1 MHRLKLTH
9 SPHVAHRS
17 RQQVNCKDHR
27 RVVRLPRRHWVCCV
41 DCLTG
46 QLHTICMKFGRSLL
60 NGVASEIPCE
70 GVSLRW
76 SYRWSYWLVLSW
88 RAHTHIL
95 YVMVI
100 LAGAVRSCPHTHIL
114 YYGHTGWCCH
124 VVPTHT
130 YCILWSYWLVLSCR
144 AHTHI
149 LYIMVI
155 LAGAVMPCPHTHIVS
170 AFLPAHSL
178 SLDFNLHSLV
188 CAGDCYIAAGGLT
201 LVDEDG
207 FMAIDPSPNPE
218 EAANRV
224 LLFAKVGQRVV
235 LLHLAHNT
243 EDMHRCNTRLCTQ
256 IYLAHNTQ
264 RTCTGAVYSNLLSS

>member
-76 SYRWSYWLVLSW
+76 SYRWSYWLVLS
-88 RAHTHIL
+88 
-95 YVMVI
+95 
-100 LAGAVRSCPHTHIL
+100 
-114 YYGHTGWCCH
+114 
-124 VVPTHT
+124 
-130 YCILWSYWLVLSCR
+130 CR

-155 LAGAVMPCPHTHIVS
+155 LAGAFMPCPHTHIVS